1 MVFSRIKSIGAL
13 NNVKISDM
21 CLVFKRNVDLSSEDS
36 VAAINFKNYFPSMSF
51 SNFYKT
57 NLELKE
63 FLEKKGDNIK
73 HDQVLNIPENSNIPS
88 KGEISIRNFENSKQY
103 DILECEFTSS
113 ILSECKSIDFFTSV
127 NSLASSERIRLNNNI
142 DIIKYKILSPEEI
155 VSVTPDIGAIDVNF
169 DNNIFTNLIIIDIY
183 TDTLIT
189 GDHGAAVSG
198 TNASGLDGGDGF
210 KGNKGSSAII
220 FKNAPSG
227 IKAYIYQNGE
237 KIKGGFGSDGGNG
250 GNAGKKAIS
259 EAYIPEVA
267 EVTAQ
272 EGKYQKTYD
281 ITLGNFQYS
290 VLGVGKFFI
299 NRGFWAMHET
309 YENPEV
315 SGNIYF
321 GIFNNNK
328 APELTGWL
336 FSDNRDDGNRKAPN
350 REAIRTMLKSDYA
363 KSVGQIE
370 ISNHPDWTEL
380 EFKSFSTSTF
390 AYSTHLNN
398 WGENWGT
405 GDRDGVVSLTGTAY
419 LYAYGP
425 TAPSNPGSGGSSVT
439 TITTHRNGSAKIDY
453 KKGYEQQA
461 EAATKATAGGA
472 AITRTHNATN
482 TFSPKA
488 GSTGSPPGPN
498 NTPTD
503 TINISYLVTKAGQK
517 GKGGDAG
524 SDASEISVVPSDNGM
539 FYQLINITE

>member
-21 CLVFKRNVDLSSEDS
+21 CLVFKRDVDLSSESS
-36 VAAINFKNYFPSMSF
+36 VNAIDFKNYFSTMSF

-113 ILSECKSIDFFTSV
+113 ILSECKSIDFFHSV
-127 NSLASSERIRLNNNI
+127 NSLASSEIIRLNNNI
-142 DIIKYKILSPEEI
+142 DIIKYKILSPKEI

-198 TNASGLDGGDGF
+198 TNASGLDGGDGS

-227 IKAYIYQNGE
+227 IKAYIYQNGD

-250 GNAGKKAIS
+250 GNAGKKAMS

-272 EGKYQKTYD
+272 EGVYQKTYNID
-281 ITLGNFQYS
+281 PDLFRYS
-290 VLGVGKFFI
+290 PTGREFI
-299 NRGFWAMHET
+299 KKGFWAMHE
-309 YENPEV
+309 
-315 SGNIYF
+315 GGGDIYF

-336 FSDNRDDGNRKAPN
+336 LPDNRVGKRTASSTDD
-350 REAIRTMLKSDYA
+350 IRTMLKSDYHL
-363 KSVGQIE
+363 KSGQIE
-370 ISNHPDWTEL
+370 LSGHKAWKKLQFKGFWTYDSDYGTQL
-380 EFKSFSTSTF
+380 
-390 AYSTHLNN
+390 AN
-398 WGENWGT
+398 WSGWGSK
-405 GDRDGVVSLTGTAY
+405 GDRFGVVGAAGTAY

-425 TAPSNPGSGGSSVT
+425 TPPSNPGSGGSAVT
-439 TITTHRNGSAKIDY
+439 TITTHRNFAEEIHY
-453 KKGYEQQA
+453 KKGHEQQHA
-461 EAATKATAGGA
+461 AATHATTGGA
-472 AITRTHNATN
+472 ATARIHNATKS
-482 TFSPKA
+482 FSPKA
-488 GSTGSPPGPN
+488 GSIGSSPGPN
-498 NTPTD
+498 NIPAD
-503 TINISYLVTKAGQK
+503 TTNISSDIKDPGQK

-524 SDASEISVVPSDNGM
+524 SNAPKISVVPSDNGM
-539 FYQLINITE
+539 FSQLITITE